1 MHSTAEAVKPQL
13 EKRAIL
19 SALRALK
26 RGDFSVQ
33 LPEDLD
39 GTDGEIAAT
48 FNEVVGLNRSLTKE
62 MIRVR
67 RAVGRDG
74 RIGERAKL
82 ANASGAWGE
91 SVDAVNELIT
101 DTVQHT
107 AEISRVV
114 GAVAKGDLSQTM
126 ALEADGRPLKG
137 EFLHI
142 AKTINTMVD
151 RLSLVSSEVTRVARE
166 VGTEGKLG
174 GQARVRGV
182 AGTWKDLTDNVNAMA
197 SNLTS
202 QVRNIADVTTAV
214 ARGDLSRKI
223 TVDVKGEIQELKDTI
238 NTMVDQLSSF
248 ASEVTRVAREVG
260 VEGKLGGQARVE
272 GVAGTWKDLTDNVNA
287 MTRDLTSQVRNIA
300 EVTTAVARGDLSKKI
315 TVDVKGEILEL
326 KNTINTMVDQ
336 LSSFASEVTRVA
348 REVGTEGKLGG
359 EAKVEGVAGTW
370 KDLTDNVNAMA
381 GNLTSQVRNIAE
393 VTTAVARGDLSKK
406 ITVNVRGEILEL
418 KDTINTMVD
427 QLSSFASEVTRVA
440 REVGTEGKLGGQ
452 AQVEG
457 VAGTWKDLT
466 DNVNAMA
473 TNLTSQVRNI
483 ADVTTAVARG
493 DLSKKITVDV
503 EGEILELKNTI
514 NTMVDQ
520 LSSFASEVTRVAREV
535 GTEGKLG
542 GEAKVEGVAGTW
554 KDLTDNVNAMAGN
567 LTSQVR
573 NIADVTTAVANGD
586 LSRKITVD
594 VQGEILEL
602 KNTINTMV
610 DQLNSFASEVTRVA
624 REVGTEGKLG
634 GEAKVEGVAGTWKD
648 LTDNVNA
655 MASNLTGQVRN
666 IAEVTTAVA
675 RGDLSKKITVDVK
688 GEILE
693 LKNTINTMVDQLNS
707 FASEVTRV
715 AREVGTEG
723 KLGGEAQ
730 VRGVA
735 GTWKDLTDNV
745 NAMAGNLTSQVRN
758 IAEVTTAVARGDLS
772 KKITVDV
779 KGEIL
784 ELKNTINTMV
794 DQLNSFASEV
804 TRVAREVGT
813 EGKLGGQARVEGVA
827 GTWKDLTDNVNMMA
841 TNLTNQVRGIAE
853 VVTAVANGN
862 LKRKLTVDAKGEI
875 AELAETINGMIET
888 LAIFADQVTD
898 VAREVGIEGKLGGQA
913 KVPGAAGLWRD
924 LTDNVNQ
931 LAANLTTQ
939 VRAIAEVATAV
950 AEGDLTRTIAVEA
963 LGEVAALKDNINQ
976 MIANLRETTQYNME
990 QDWLKTNLARFTR
1003 MMQGERDLVTVCNL
1017 VLSEA
1022 APLMDAQ
1029 HGVFYVARESE
1040 DEEILL
1046 DLTASYALTERKRL
1060 NTPIALREGVVGQCA
1075 FEKNRILLTNV
1086 PPDYVR
1092 IGSGVGEAPPL
1103 NIVVLPVLFEGNI
1116 RAVIELA
1123 SFNRFSESQLT
1134 FLDQLVESIGIVLNT
1149 IAAGMRTEGL
1159 LKQSQILTAELQSQQ
1174 AELKTTNDRLQQQAA
1189 ELRASE
1195 ELLKTQQE
1203 ELRGKNEELEEK
1215 AAQLENEK
1223 RQVEAINRE
1232 VETARAALEE
1242 KAEQLALT
1250 SRYKSEFLANMS
1262 HELRTPLNS
1271 LLILSKLLAENA
1283 GGNLGPKQVEHAH
1296 TIHAAGSDL
1305 LRLINDILDLSKIE
1319 SGTVNLEI
1327 SALPFQ
1333 SFRDQTERTF
1343 RQTAVEKGLSFSI
1356 ELAEDLPP
1364 AIRTDPMRL
1373 QQVINN
1379 LLSNAFKFTDE
1390 GGVTVRVGLAQKDWR
1405 STVPSLAAAQQV
1417 VAFSIADTGIGVSP
1431 QHQQVIFEAFQQA
1444 DGTTSRRYGGTGLGL
1459 SISRELAT
1467 LLGGEIRL
1475 ESEPG
1480 KGSTFTLYLPLDADA
1495 ATQAEARGPR
1505 QLGDQQPTGA
1515 VGFVRPATPVQVED
1529 LPAEPRERERPFVL
1543 IVEDD
1548 PIFAGILFDIAKE
1561 QGFDG
1566 AVVEEGRAALS
1577 AVARHRPDAIS
1588 LDIQLPDIDGWA
1600 LLDLLKRHPSTR
1612 HLPVHIISVIEDRAR
1627 LRAHFGSVHYSGKPV
1642 SREDLV
1648 EVFSGLHAVTTR
1660 PKRRLLVVK
1669 ASPGHLDEIA
1679 PLAAVDQ
1686 LEIVEASLR
1695 QAPRLMREQ
1704 DFDCALVAAAKPTK
1718 GLANF
1723 LQGLAEDGIADL
1735 TAIVVRLAEDSGGA
1749 LAAVAPAGAAVISGA
1764 RAAGHCLDE
1773 VTRALHLPLAWLPE
1787 EVRTEIDAFR
1797 RHDPMLEGRKI
1808 AIIDDDV
1815 RNIFSLTAVLE
1826 QHQAQVL
1833 HAENG
1838 REGIELVRSN
1848 PDLDAALVD
1857 IMMPELDGYE
1867 VMRQIRQEERFA
1879 RLPLIAVT
1887 AKAMKE
1893 HRARCFEAGASD
1905 YLAKP
1910 VEVDELLSVLRTCLQ
1925 PAD

>member
-1 MHSTAEAVKPQL
+1 MSL
-13 EKRAIL
+13 EKHAIL
-19 SALRALK
+19 GALRALR
-26 RGDFSVQ
+26 RGDFEAA
-33 LPEDLD
+33 LPEDLV
-39 GTDGEIAAT
+39 GVDGEIASA
-48 FNEVVGLNRSLTKE
+48 FNDVTAQNRALERELARLRS
-62 MIRVR
+62 
-67 RAVGRDG
+67 AVGREG
-74 RIGERAKL
+74 RISERGTL
-82 ANASGAWGE
+82 NNASGGWGACID
-91 SVDAVNELIT
+91 SVNALIT

-107 AEISRVV
+107 TQISVVV
-114 GAVAKGDLSQTM
+114 GAVANGDLSQTM
-126 ALEADGRPLKG
+126 ALDVNGRRLKG
-137 EFLHI
+137 EFLNI

-197 SNLTS
+197 TNLT
-202 QVRNIADVTTAV
+202 
-214 ARGDLSRKI
+214 G
-223 TVDVKGEIQELKDTI
+223 
-238 NTMVDQLSSF
+238 
-248 ASEVTRVAREVG
+248 
-260 VEGKLGGQARVE
+260 
-272 GVAGTWKDLTDNVNA
+272 
-287 MTRDLTSQVRNIA
+287 QVRNIA

-336 LSSFASEVTRVA
+336 LNSFASEVTRVAGEVGTEGKLGGQAKVEGVAGTWKDLTDNVNMMASNLTSQVRNIAEVTTAVARGDLSKKITVDVKGEILELKDTINTMVDQLSSFASEVTRVA

-359 EAKVEGVAGTW
+359 KAQVRGVGGTW

-406 ITVNVRGEILEL
+406 ITVDVEGEILEL

-440 REVGTEGKLGGQ
+440 REVGTQGKLGGQ
-452 AQVEG
+452 AKVEG

-473 TNLTSQVRNI
+473 TNLTGQVRNI
-483 ADVTTAVARG
+483 AEVTTAVARG

-542 GEAKVEGVAGTW
+542 GEARVTGVAGTW
-554 KDLTDNVNAMAGN
+554 KDLTDNVNAMATN
-567 LTSQVR
+567 LTGQVR

-594 VQGEILEL
+594 VKGEILEL

-634 GEAKVEGVAGTWKD
+634 GEARVTGVAGTWKD

-655 MASNLTGQVRN
+655 MATNLTGQVRN

-723 KLGGEAQ
+723 KLGGEAR
-730 VRGVA
+730 VTGVA

-745 NAMAGNLTSQVRN
+745 NAMATNLTGQVRN

-813 EGKLGGQARVEGVA
+813 EGKLGGQARVTGVA
-827 GTWKDLTDNVNMMA
+827 GTWKDLTDNVNMMG

-913 KVPGAAGLWRD
+913 RVPGAAGLWRD

-950 AEGDLTRTIAVEA
+950 ANGDLTRTIAVEA
-963 LGEVAALKDNINQ
+963 LGEVAELKDNINQ

-1003 MMQGERDLVTVCNL
+1003 MMQGERDLLTVCNL
-1017 VLSEA
+1017 VLSEV
-1022 APLMDAQ
+1022 APLVSAQ
-1029 HGVFYVARESE
+1029 HGLFYVTREASE
-1040 DEEILL
+1040 DTRLELCAAYALSGARKPKRSFDVGEGLIGQCAAEKKRILL
-1046 DLTASYALTERKRL
+1046 DD
-1060 NTPIALREGVVGQCA
+1060 
-1075 FEKNRILLTNV
+1075 V
-1086 PPDYVR
+1086 PDDYVV
-1092 IGSGVGEAPPL
+1092 IESGVGEGKPRS
-1103 NIVVLPVLFEGNI
+1103 IIILPVLFEGDI

-1123 SFNRFSESQLT
+1123 TFGRFSPGQLS
-1134 FLDQLVESIGIVLNT
+1134 FLGQLVESIGIVLNT

-1159 LKQSQILTAELQSQQ
+1159 LTQSQILTSELQSQQ
-1174 AELKTTNDRLQQQAA
+1174 AELKTTNDRLEQQAKD
-1189 ELRASE
+1189 LRKSE
-1195 ELLKTQQE
+1195 ELLKAQQD

-1223 RQVEAINRE
+1223 RQVEAVNRE
-1232 VETARAALEE
+1232 VENARAALEE

-1271 LLILSKLLAENA
+1271 LLILSKLLSENA
-1283 GGNLGPKQVEHAH
+1283 AGNLNPKQVEYSR

-1319 SGTVNLEI
+1319 SGTMALDISNL
-1327 SALPFQ
+1327 
-1333 SFRDQTERTF
+1333 SFAIFGDQTDRTF
-1343 RQTAVEKGLSFSI
+1343 REVAKEKDIDFTI
-1356 ELAEDLPP
+1356 ELENDLPLTV
-1364 AIRTDPMRL
+1364 RTDALRL
-1373 QQVINN
+1373 QQVVNN

-1390 GGVTVRVGLAQKDWR
+1390 GKVTLRIRPVRDADQR
-1405 STVPSLAAAQQV
+1405 TAAI
-1417 VAFSIADTGIGVSP
+1417 AFDISDTGIGISP
-1431 QHQQVIFEAFQQA
+1431 NHQQVIFEAFQQA

-1459 SISRELAT
+1459 SISRELAN

-1475 ESEPG
+1475 ESQLG
-1480 KGSTFTLYLPLDADA
+1480 KGSTFTLLIPLDPDMRLHTDIPFRHATKPARPRARKGEGGGRDEREQRIPVRA
-1495 ATQAEARGPR
+1495 AKIEMAH
-1505 QLGDQQPTGA
+1505 TGA
-1515 VGFVRPATPVQVED
+1515 RTRP
-1529 LPAEPRERERPFVL
+1529 LVL

-1548 PIFAGILFDIAKE
+1548 PIFASLLSEIAEE
-1561 QGFDG
+1561 QGFDSLTL
-1566 AVVEEGRAALS
+1566 ANGRAVLP
-1577 AVARHRPDAIS
+1577 AVARHQPDAIS

-1600 LLDLLKRHPSTR
+1600 LLDLLLHDHAAR
-1612 HLPVHIISVIEDRAR
+1612 HLPIHVVSVLEEDASRHLN
-1627 LRAHFGSVHYSGKPV
+1627 LRGIGYSGKPV
-1642 SREDLV
+1642 SREALSDVFDGLLRLV
-1648 EVFSGLHAVTTR
+1648 SRIG
-1660 PKRRLLVVK
+1660 RRVLYLPMRNP
-1669 ASPGHLDEIA
+1669 SPGEIDNLRRISAIEVIETSLRRKLPDLDEA
-1679 PLAAVDQ
+1679 NVD
-1686 LEIVEASLR
+1686 
-1695 QAPRLMREQ
+1695 LMLVSA
-1704 DFDCALVAAAKPTK
+1704 DVWSDDVAAAVEQARQMIGHRMIPLLVRMQQEFDDEKRAA
-1718 GLANF
+1718 LEA
-1723 LQGLAEDGIADL
+1723 QGILVI
-1735 TAIVVRLAEDSGGA
+1735 
-1749 LAAVAPAGAAVISGA
+1749 AGAN
-1764 RAAGHCLDE
+1764 AAPQFLNE
-1773 VTRALHLPLAWLPE
+1773 FTRALHIPSASLPADLKDQLDEAH
-1787 EVRTEIDAFR
+1787 R
-1797 RHDPMLEGRKI
+1797 REGTLIGRKI
-1808 AIIDDDV
+1808 AIIDDDI

-1826 QHQAQVL
+1826 QHHAEVL

-1838 REGIELVRSN
+1838 REGIELVKN
-1848 PDLDAALVD
+1848 HPDLDAVLVD
-1857 IMMPELDGYE
+1857 IMMPEVDGFE
-1867 VMRQIRQEERFA
+1867 VMREIRRIEQFA
-1879 RLPLIAVT
+1879 DLPLIAVT

-1893 HRARCFEAGASD
+1893 DRERCFAAGASD

-1910 VEVDELLSVLRTCLQ
+1910 VEIEELLSVLLTRLSRRASQKRRMTE
-1925 PAD
+1925 